1 MAKSNY
7 IYINYPDDNYEEY
20 DNLNEAKEELADL
33 VDEKGAEEVETM
45 LDDGDILI
53 IQGEI
58 LEVEISKT
66 VKVKIT

>member
-33 VDEKGAEEVETM
+33 VDEKGAEAVETM

-58 LEVEISKT
+58 LEVGISKT
-66 VKVKIT
+66 VKVKIA

>member
-1 MAKSNY
+1 MAKTNY

-20 DNLNEAKEELADL
+20 DNLNEAKEELGDL
-33 VDEKGAEEVETM
+33 VNEKGIEKVETM
-45 LDDGDILI
+45 LSDGDILI

-58 LEVEISKT
+58 LEVDITKT

>member
-1 MAKSNY
+1 
-7 IYINYPDDNYEEY
+7 
-20 DNLNEAKEELADL
+20 
-33 VDEKGAEEVETM
+33 M
-45 LDDGDILI
+45 LGDGDILI